1 MYLVAIYGQG
11 EYVEATYGTQI
22 YLNQKLIEER
32 QINLSELL
40 LRVQDLLLQMS
51 GVKDVYT
58 SARLIGGAW
67 TPEISKIR
75 GGFAPHLSGDILIE
89 VSPGWTYYNADTNQR
104 QMVRDS
110 YVPFPIIFYG
120 KGVSAATY
128 NMPTTVDYIAPTL
141 SRAMRIRAPNA
152 CSLRPLF

>member
-1 MYLVAIYGQG
+1 
-11 EYVEATYGTQI
+11 
-22 YLNQKLIEER
+22 
-32 QINLSELL
+32 
-40 LRVQDLLLQMS
+40 MS